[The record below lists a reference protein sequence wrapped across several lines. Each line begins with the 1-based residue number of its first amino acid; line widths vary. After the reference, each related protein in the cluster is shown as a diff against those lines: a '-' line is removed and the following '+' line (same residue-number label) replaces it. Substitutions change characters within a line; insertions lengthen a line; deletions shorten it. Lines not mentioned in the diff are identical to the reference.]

1 MENRINYFQFNIF
14 KEINKGCIGFYM
26 MISPTSIYHIL
37 SLTLN
42 GAEGNTKTQM
52 INALGHEN
60 LNDLNQNNKL
70 LIIFNNQ

>member
-1 MENRINYFQFNIF
+1 MENHINYFQFNIF
-14 KEINKGCIGFYM
+14 KEISKGCIGSNM